1 MLLSWVEKEIGNAI
15 LMISRMSSPNTAEPP
30 FSYDD
35 EEKAKKSTFALTPS
49 QHFLREP

>member
-35 EEKAKKSTFALTPS
+35 EEKAKKVDICFDAVTAFPS
-49 QHFLREP
+49 